1 MRVARFFA
9 LVLNSD
15 ARDYADEITWNC
27 ISRQSP
33 HYSSPLAPSSGSSW
47 ELLDEREMSL
57 ASDGV
62 AAATTTTARRGRWRR
77 RLCLVFPKP
86 TFLASILEPVVN
98 ALHTFT
104 TRRRCSSNTR
114 YLTHVHHTPPKYNG
128 SPALR
133 PPRRTSP
140 GRTRLQVAAAVKT
153 PPPPLSHSERHEN
166 I

>member
-1 MRVARFFA
+1 MELHLSA
-9 LVLNSD
+9 
-15 ARDYADEITWNC
+15 
-27 ISRQSP
+27 

-62 AAATTTTARRGRWRR
+62 AAATTARRGRWR

-104 TRRRCSSNTR
+104 TRRRCSNTR
-114 YLTHVHHTPPKYNG
+114 HLTHVHHTPPKYNG

-140 GRTRLQVAAAVKT
+140 GRTRLQVAAAAFSFRT
-153 PPPPLSHSERHEN
+153 A
-166 I
+166 

>member
-27 ISRQSP
+27 ISRQPP

-62 AAATTTTARRGRWRR
+62 AAATTTTVRRGRWR

>member
-1 MRVARFFA
+1 ME
-9 LVLNSD
+9 LHL
-15 ARDYADEITWNC
+15 
-27 ISRQSP
+27 SP

-62 AAATTTTARRGRWRR
+62 AAATTTTVRRGRWRR
-77 RLCLVFPKP
+77 LCLAFPKP

-104 TRRRCSSNTR
+104 TRRRCSNTR
-114 YLTHVHHTPPKYNG
+114 HLMHVNHTPPKYNG

-153 PPPPLSHSERHEN
+153 PPPPPLSHSERHEN

>member
-27 ISRQSP
+27 ISRQPP
-33 HYSSPLAPSSGSSW
+33 HYSSPLAPSSGSTW

-62 AAATTTTARRGRWRR
+62 AATATTARRGRWRR

-104 TRRRCSSNTR
+104 TRRRCSNTR
-114 YLTHVHHTPPKYNG
+114 HLTHVHHTPPKYNG

-133 PPRRTSP
+133 PPRRTPP
-140 GRTRLQVAAAVKT
+140 GRTRLRVAAAVRT

>member
-27 ISRQSP
+27 ISRQPP

-62 AAATTTTARRGRWRR
+62 AAVTTAARRARCRR

-104 TRRRCSSNTR
+104 TRRRCSNTR
-114 YLTHVHHTPPKYNG
+114 HLTHVHHTPPKYNG

-133 PPRRTSP
+133 PLRRTSS
-140 GRTRLQVAAAVKT
+140 GRTHLQVAAAVRT
-153 PPPPLSHSERHEN
+153 PPPPPLSHSERHEN

>member
-1 MRVARFFA
+1 MRAIMLMKLRGIA
-9 LVLNSD
+9 
-15 ARDYADEITWNC
+15 
-27 ISRQSP
+27 SRQPP
-33 HYSSPLAPSSGSSW
+33 HYSSPIAPSSRSSW

-62 AAATTTTARRGRWRR
+62 AVTAVVARRGRWR

-104 TRRRCSSNTR
+104 TRRRCSNTR
-114 YLTHVHHTPPKYNG
+114 HLTHVHHTPPKYNG

-133 PPRRTSP
+133 PLRRISP
-140 GRTRLQVAAAVKT
+140 GRTRLQVAAAVRT

-166 I
+166 ILMPGVLCSFKN